1 MDTGEFRKRAHE
13 IADWMA
19 DYLEGIGE
27 RPVRSPS
34 APGEIA
40 AALPAGAP
48 VHGEPFDAIMADL
61 DRIVMPG
68 MTHWQH
74 PRFFAYFPANA
85 TPPSMLAEMIT
96 ATLGAQ
102 CMLWQTSPAATELET
117 RLLEWLR
124 GMIGLPGGFAGVI
137 QDSASSAVLCAI
149 LTARERALGWKGNE
163 DGLAGGPELAAYAS
177 DETHSSV
184 EKAARIAGIGTR
196 GLRRVALDG
205 DRRMDAAALDAAI
218 ARDMAGN
225 VRPVIVI
232 ATLGSTGVG
241 AVDDLAS
248 IAAVCRRHGVYLHV
262 DAAWAGSALILPEY
276 RAMIEGIE
284 SVDSLCFNPHKWLG
298 VQFDCSAH
306 FVRDPDSLVRTLSI
320 LPAYLQ
326 GRETGSVI
334 DYRDWGI
341 PLGRRFRALKLWFV
355 LRYYGVGG
363 LQEMLRNHIEW
374 TRELASQ
381 IDGDDEFELTSGPN
395 LALLSFRWRPAGRAE
410 EELDD
415 LNQRLLD
422 AINDDGRIYL
432 TPNRIDGRLVIRVS
446 VGAHAT
452 RRGDVL
458 DAFGVIREIAARV

>member
-13 IADWMA
+13 IADWIA

-124 GMIGLPGGFAGVI
+124 EMIGLPGGFAGVI

-196 GLRRVALDG
+196 GVRRVALDS

-284 SVDSLCFNPHKWLG
+284 SVDSFCFNPHKWLG

-381 IDGDDEFELTSGPN
+381 IDGDGEFELTSGPN

-410 EELDD
+410 EELDE

-452 RRGDVL
+452 RRSDVL
-458 DAFGVIREIAARV
+458 DAFGIIREIAARI